1 MTDQSI
7 IDLYFA
13 RNEQAILETEK
24 AHGAVC
30 MAISMGSLNDRMDAE
45 ECVNDTYL
53 KAWNSIPPTI
63 PRSLRAFLSRIVRNL
78 SIDRYRKRR
87 ADRANLDVEAVLEEL
102 AECLPDTDELP
113 AENTLSEALDTFL
126 RKVSEVDR
134 RLFLGR
140 YWHGA
145 SVNVLAEGS
154 GLSPNAVTK
163 RLGKTRE
170 RLRVYLNERGYS
182 V

>member
-1 MTDQSI
+1 
-7 IDLYFA
+7 
-13 RNEQAILETEK
+13 
-24 AHGAVC
+24 
-30 MAISMGSLNDRMDAE
+30 
-45 ECVNDTYL
+45 
-53 KAWNSIPPTI
+53 
-63 PRSLRAFLSRIVRNL
+63 
-78 SIDRYRKRR
+78 
-87 ADRANLDVEAVLEEL
+87 LEEL